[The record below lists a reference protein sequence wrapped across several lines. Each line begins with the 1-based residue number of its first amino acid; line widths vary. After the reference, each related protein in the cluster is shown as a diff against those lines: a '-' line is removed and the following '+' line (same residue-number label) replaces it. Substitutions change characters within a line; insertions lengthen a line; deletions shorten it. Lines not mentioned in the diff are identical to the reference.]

1 MFFFENSQRRKKHNK
16 IVLLTNSK
24 LNGLE
29 VLISQALIDSNISHD
44 EFVSI
49 NNAEKILWYE
59 RKNSKFQ

>member
-29 VLISQALIDSNISHD
+29 VLISKALIDSNISHD